1 MREPRDAA
9 SVAAGERVVD
19 RLEVRP
25 DGSPECEFGL
35 DPLGNRHLLRRP
47 VEPSG
52 DVPGWRR
59 GVYTACPGHTTPVLS
74 LVVAFAV
81 FGGLFG
87 VWQVLLPDLKLSLD
101 LSDGQLGAMLTT
113 GFLATFPAM
122 WLASRKVEAVGTH
135 KVIMATGAVLSL
147 SFVAFWMLP
156 AVGLLTILLLV
167 FFGASGAYD
176 IAINRA
182 AIDLERHLRRQILT
196 RLHAAFSLGAA
207 AGAVVAGSIRAT
219 APDPFPAAYL
229 VVPPAVLLAMALIGR
244 RGVVASP
251 ARSLHDT
258 GAAPAHLRATPLVL
272 LLSAVTLAATLSEGA
287 LETWSAI
294 YLRLALAMPVAVGVL
309 GVVAFHA
316 AMGVGR
322 LGSGRV
328 IERFGRRATLAAA
341 GLLVAVAMPL
351 TLAMSEPVPTVVG
364 LLFVAIGLSVMFPI
378 GISLAGDR
386 DRGGSGAVASAVI
399 GVAYAGFLI
408 GPALIGG
415 IAELASLRVA
425 LLTVAVAGL
434 VAITVAVIGLG
445 PRGRARPAGQGT
457 G

>member
-1 MREPRDAA
+1 
-9 SVAAGERVVD
+9 
-19 RLEVRP
+19 
-25 DGSPECEFGL
+25 
-35 DPLGNRHLLRRP
+35 
-47 VEPSG
+47 
-52 DVPGWRR
+52 
-59 GVYTACPGHTTPVLS
+59 
-74 LVVAFAV
+74 
-81 FGGLFG
+81 
-87 VWQVLLPDLKLSLD
+87 
-101 LSDGQLGAMLTT
+101 
-113 GFLATFPAM
+113 
-122 WLASRKVEAVGTH
+122 
-135 KVIMATGAVLSL
+135 
-147 SFVAFWMLP
+147 
-156 AVGLLTILLLV
+156 
-167 FFGASGAYD
+167 
-176 IAINRA
+176 
-182 AIDLERHLRRQILT
+182 
-196 RLHAAFSLGAA
+196 
-207 AGAVVAGSIRAT
+207 
-219 APDPFPAAYL
+219 APDAFPAAYL
-229 VVPPAVLLAMALIGR
+229 VVQPAVMLAMALIAR
-244 RGVVASP
+244 RGVVATPSAHP
-251 ARSLHDT
+251 GSDDEARRLPT
-258 GAAPAHLRATPLVL
+258 RLLTTPLVF